1 MRRCQRKGDLHWENG
16 RMDSWLS
23 LNVCFFVILH
33 RWKIH
38 DTLLAQHCLQCS
50 HSISGLFNPFQWCK
64 NFVFFLEKIGKNM
77 ICKLCSISGPSWPP
91 IDWDNGHF
99 AQYRR
104 LQMFKCLSGDRPLNY
119 SGQVSAQFSLNWIL
133 GAAAIEYW
141 KKTVIHLIK
150 TWFLFDI
157 NWLITLTE
165 YWG

>member
-1 MRRCQRKGDLHWENG
+1 MPEKRWH
-16 RMDSWLS
+16 S
-23 LNVCFFVILH
+23 LREMIERAVDYPGMFVSLPF
-33 RWKIH
+33 
-38 DTLLAQHCLQCS
+38 CLVGKYITIYS
-50 HSISGLFNPFQWCK
+50 NSIVFSTAIPFQIYSTPLCCK
-64 NFVFFLEKIGKNM
+64 NFVFFLPKIGKH
-77 ICKLCSISGPSWPP
+77 ICKSCPISGTSWAP

-104 LQMFKCLSGDRPLNY
+104 LQMFKCLSEDRPLNY